1 MGLASSVRQKIDLIY
16 SKEKGLCSNVLLF
29 FNLLSV
35 LNDDLSGRAQMED
48 NTVVVK

>member
-1 MGLASSVRQKIDLIY
+1 MKQKIDPIY
-16 SKEKGLCSNVLLF
+16 SKEKRLCSNVLLF

-35 LNDDLSGRAQMED
+35 LNDDLSGSAQMED